1 MTGLGHI
8 KFQQQLGK
16 RKIAWHYDVE
26 DLHADLETLKKL
38 SQKGASKNVNEL

>member
-38 SQKGASKNVNEL
+38 SKKKLQKM